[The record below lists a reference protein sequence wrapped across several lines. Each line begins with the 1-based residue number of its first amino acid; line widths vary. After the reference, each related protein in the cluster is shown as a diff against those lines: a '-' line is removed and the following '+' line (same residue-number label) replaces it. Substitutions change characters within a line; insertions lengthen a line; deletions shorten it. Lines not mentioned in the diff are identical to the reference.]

1 MNRYA
6 AHEAFIAPAR
16 SSAALWR
23 LIVGFLSATAIYLLL
38 NNLLFAALFQLAGPQ
53 NEAFYIDLLS
63 GRTPVAM
70 FALLGSFA
78 LMIVG
83 VGIVCRVLHRRS
95 VRSLIGPLHL
105 GVPQFGAVMRMVLLV
120 GAVIFLLPPWN
131 MDEPYVSNMAIGKW
145 IMLLPL
151 SLIGVLIQVT
161 AEEMVFRGY
170 VQQQLAARFRS
181 PLVWMV
187 LPSVVFALGHY
198 LPDQAGENALII
210 ALWAGIFGIL
220 MADLTARAG
229 SLGPAIAVHFCNNV
243 VAILITSMPDDLSGL
258 ALYLT
263 PFSMDDSAA
272 LRAWLPVDFAMMLVS
287 WLAARLAL
295 RR

>member
-1 MNRYA
+1 MTRYA
-6 AHEAFIAPAR
+6 AHEALVAPAR

-38 NNLLFAALFQLAGPQ
+38 NNLLFAGLFQLAGPQ
-53 NEAFYIDLLS
+53 NEAFYTDLLS

-83 VGIVCRVLHRRS
+83 VGTVTRVLHRRS
-95 VRSLIGPLHL
+95 VLGLIGPLHVAL
-105 GVPQFGAVMRMVLLV
+105 PQFGAVTRMVFLV
-120 GAVIFLLPPWN
+120 GAVIFLLPPWG
-131 MDEPYVSNMAIGKW
+131 MGDPYISNMAIGKW
-145 IMLLPL
+145 VMLLPL

-181 PLVWMV
+181 PWIWMV
-187 LPSVVFALGHY
+187 LPSVLFALGHY
-198 LPDQAGENALII
+198 LPDQAGEIALII

-263 PFSMDDSAA
+263 PFSMEDSAA
-272 LRAWLPVDFAMMLVS
+272 LRAWLPVDFAMMLVG